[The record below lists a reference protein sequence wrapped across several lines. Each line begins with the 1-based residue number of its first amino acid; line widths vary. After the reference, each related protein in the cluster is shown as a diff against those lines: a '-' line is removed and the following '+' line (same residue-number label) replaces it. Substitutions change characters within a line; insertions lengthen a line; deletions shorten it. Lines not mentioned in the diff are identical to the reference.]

1 MNADPT
7 YKRRQ
12 VEQALWSF
20 FTAGRG
26 APAAPPLVFRN
37 RIKRLL
43 ELDRQPLP
51 YASETSPA
59 DFAFFDEAPVG
70 TGTDIRYSAFNAFC
84 LALALD
90 CLDAGFK
97 QAEVVFLMRHLRMAL
112 EPWFALALRY
122 PPSPRQRYFAK
133 HYPGYPTFADDGG
146 RYADLRLFAVIGKL
160 EITEILAPEAQAKLA
175 DRPVYLE
182 PEFCRGGEALAQA
195 LRRLDHAH
203 RKVFVLESPTPPPAV
218 ARLLAEAPP
227 VHRGRQ

>member
-1 MNADPT
+1 MSDPT

-20 FTAGRG
+20 FAAGRR
-26 APAAPPLVFRN
+26 AAAAPPLVFRN

-43 ELDRQPLP
+43 EIDRLGVP

-70 TGTDIRYSAFNAFC
+70 TGTDTRYSVFNAFC

-97 QAEVVFLMRHLRMAL
+97 QAEVVFLMRDLRMAL
-112 EPWFALALRY
+112 EPWFALALRH
-122 PPSPRQRYFAK
+122 PPSPQQRQLAL
-133 HYPGYPTFADDGG
+133 HYPGCPSFAEDGG
-146 RYADLRLFAVIGKL
+146 RFVDLRLFVVIGKIEL
-160 EITEILAPEAQAKLA
+160 TEHLSPAAQAQLA

-182 PEFCRGGEALAQA
+182 PDFCRGGEALGQA
-195 LRRLDHAH
+195 LRRLDYAH
-203 RKVFVLESPTPPPAV
+203 RKVFVLELAYAAAGV
-218 ARLLAEAPP
+218 AQLLAEAPP
-227 VHRGRQ
+227 VHRGRP